1 MAKRGKRGN
10 AEPLVLLIGSG
21 IHRQILGERSSC
33 NPLASWRELLL
44 ETGRRSG
51 VPVHIVDDASL
62 TAVWEAMVL
71 RAVSLGY
78 RGGRQARRKPGQQQ
92 AAVVD
97 RALRSVCKQV
107 IVDHSAD
114 LREHY
119 ARHWI
124 VQTIVRLCE
133 ARQVHLVDFN
143 FDDLI
148 SRAIGI
154 EGKAGSTRIRLP
166 KSSGLTIEEY
176 AALHRNW
183 PIHGRHSSR
192 LWKPHGWVGSAKT
205 MRLGVRDFGL
215 QGAGYRWAFQRHK
228 AAEREVSAQKGQ
240 YAGTWVEKVIQYEC
254 RAIGL
259 GIGAGEWGLHW
270 LLTQRA
276 RDQVRKRPTR
286 PFTSYLAHEQMLPI
300 GVECSAH
307 PTWAVAIEKALAPD

>member
-1 MAKRGKRGN
+1 MAKRSKRGR

-21 IHRQILGERSSC
+21 IHRQILGERSSS

-51 VPVHIVDDASL
+51 VPVHIVGDASL
-62 TAVWEAMVL
+62 TSVWEAMVL
-71 RAVSLGY
+71 RAVSHGY
-78 RGGRQARRKPGQQQ
+78 RTAHRDRSKPGRQQ

-114 LREHY
+114 LRKHY
-119 ARHWI
+119 AQHWI
-124 VQTIVRLCE
+124 VQAIVRLCE

-148 SRAIGI
+148 SGALGI
-154 EGKAGSTRIRLP
+154 EGKARSTRVRPP

-183 PIHGRHSSR
+183 PIQGRHSLW
-192 LWKPHGWVGSAKT
+192 LWKPHGWIGSEKT

-228 AAEREVSAQKGQ
+228 AAAREGSAKKGL
-240 YAGTWVEKVIQYEC
+240 YSETWVAKVLQFEC
-254 RAIGL
+254 RAVGL
-259 GIGAGEWGLHW
+259 GIGADEWGLHW

-276 RDQVRKRPTR
+276 RDQVRRRQTR
-286 PFTSYLAHEQMLPI
+286 PFTSYLAHERMWPI